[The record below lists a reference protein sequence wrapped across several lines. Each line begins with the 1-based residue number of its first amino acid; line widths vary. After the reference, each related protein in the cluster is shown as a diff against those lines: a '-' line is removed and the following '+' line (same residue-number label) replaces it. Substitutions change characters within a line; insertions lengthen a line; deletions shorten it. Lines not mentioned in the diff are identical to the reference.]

1 MIMSKSM
8 EIIEHRGDRYMV
20 ENSILKAEIL
30 SQALPYIQKY
40 NNKIVVI
47 KYGGNAMINEELKMN
62 VITDV
67 VLLSEIGVKVILVH
81 GGGPEINRT
90 LKKVGKESKFINGL
104 RYTDEETIDIVQ
116 MVLAGKTNKDLVKL
130 IMQKGGNATGIS
142 GIDNMLIEAEKYES
156 EDDLGYVGAVK
167 KIHPNIIVDML
178 DKGYIPVVASVGM
191 DEDGHT
197 YNINADTA
205 AAEIASAVG
214 AENMILVSDIPG
226 LLEDKNDENTLLPL
240 VHVYEV
246 NSLMKKEII
255 SGGMIPKVDCC
266 VRAIR
271 QDVKKAVII
280 DGRIPHSIL
289 IEMLS
294 KDGIGTMFKR

>member
-1 MIMSKSM
+1 
-8 EIIEHRGDRYMV
+8 
-20 ENSILKAEIL
+20 
-30 SQALPYIQKY
+30 
-40 NNKIVVI
+40 
-47 KYGGNAMINEELKMN
+47 MINEELKMN

-81 GGGPEINRT
+81 GGGPEINQT
-90 LKKVGKESKFINGL
+90 LKKIGKETKFINGL

-156 EDDLGYVGAVK
+156 EDDLGYVGSVK
-167 KIHPNIIVDML
+167 SIHPHIIMDML

-191 DEDGHT
+191 DKDGHT
-197 YNINADTA
+197 FNVNADTA

-226 LLEDKNDENTLLPL
+226 LLEDKDDENTLLPL

-246 NSLMKKEII
+246 NSLMKKGII

-271 QDVKKAVII
+271 QNVKKAVII

>member
-1 MIMSKSM
+1 MDK
-8 EIIEHRGDRYMV
+8 
-20 ENSILKAEIL
+20 NSIVKAEVL

-40 NNKIVVI
+40 NSKIVVI

-62 VITDV
+62 VIKDV

-90 LKKVGKESKFINGL
+90 LDKMGKETQFINGL
-104 RYTDEETIDIVQ
+104 RYTDEETIDVVQ

-130 IMQKGGNATGIS
+130 IMQKGGNAVGIS
-142 GIDNMLIEAEKYES
+142 GVDNRLIIAKKHES
-156 EDDLGYVGAVK
+156 EDDLGYVGDVD
-167 KIHPNIIVDML
+167 KINPNIIIDML
-178 DKGYIPVVASVGM
+178 DKGYIPVIASVGT
-191 DEDGHT
+191 DEEDHT

-205 AAEIASAVG
+205 AAEIAGALG

-226 LLEDKNDENTLLPL
+226 LLADKDDEGTLIPL

-246 NSLMKKEII
+246 NSLIEKGII
-255 SGGMIPKVDCC
+255 GGGMIPKVDCC

-294 KDGIGTMFKR
+294 KEGIGTMFKR

>member
-1 MIMSKSM
+1 MNKSA
-8 EIIEHRGDRYMV
+8 
-20 ENSILKAEIL
+20 ILKAEIL

-81 GGGPEINRT
+81 GGGPEISQQLN
-90 LKKVGKESKFINGL
+90 KVGKESKFINGL
-104 RYTDEETIDIVQ
+104 RYTDEETMDIVQ

-130 IMQKGGNATGIS
+130 IMQKGGNAVGIS
-142 GIDNMLIEAEKYES
+142 GIDNQLIVAKKHEG
-156 EDDLGYVGAVK
+156 EDDLGYVGDVEYVNQ
-167 KIHPNIIVDML
+167 HIINDLL
-178 DKGYIPVVASVGM
+178 DKGYIPVVASVGT
-191 DEDGHT
+191 DAEGHT

-226 LLEDKNDENTLLPL
+226 LLKDKDDEDSLIPL

-246 NSLMKKEII
+246 KGLIDKGII

-266 VRAIR
+266 VSALR
-271 QDVKKAVII
+271 QHVDKAVII
-280 DGRIPHSIL
+280 DGRVPHSIL

-294 KDGIGTMFKR
+294 RDGIGTMFTR

>member
-1 MIMSKSM
+1 MDK
-8 EIIEHRGDRYMV
+8 
-20 ENSILKAEIL
+20 NSIVKAEIL

-67 VLLSEIGVKVILVH
+67 CLLSEIGVKVILVH
-81 GGGPEINRT
+81 GGGPEINQT
-90 LKKVGKESKFINGL
+90 LKKMHKEAKFIDGL
-104 RYTDEETIDIVQ
+104 RYTDDETIDVVQ

-130 IMQKGGNATGIS
+130 IMQKGGNAVGIS
-142 GIDNMLIEAEKYES
+142 GIDNQLIKADKY
-156 EDDLGYVGAVK
+156 DAGVDLGYVGAVK
-167 KIHPNIIVDML
+167 EIRPQIIFDLL
-178 DKGYIPVVASVGM
+178 DKGYIPVIASVGM
-191 DEDGHT
+191 AEDGKT

-205 AAEIASAVG
+205 AAEIAGALH

-226 LLEDKNDENTLLPL
+226 LLKDKEDESTLIPL
-240 VHVYEV
+240 VTDTDTQKYIDEG
-246 NSLMKKEII
+246 II

-266 VRAIR
+266 LRALN
-271 QDVKKAVII
+271 QKVKKAVII

-294 KDGIGTMFKR
+294 KDGIGTMFVKEGYKEDET

>member
-1 MIMSKSM
+1 M
-8 EIIEHRGDRYMV
+8 EK
-20 ENSILKAEIL
+20 NSVLKAEIL

-81 GGGPEINRT
+81 GGGPEISKT
-90 LKKVGKESKFINGL
+90 LKKVGKESKFIDGL

-130 IMQKGGNATGIS
+130 IMQKGGNAMGVS
-142 GIDNMLIEAEKYES
+142 GIDNMLIEAEKYEA
-156 EDDLGYVGAVK
+156 EHDLGYVGAVK
-167 KIHPNIIVDML
+167 EIHPQMIMDML
-178 DKGYIPVVASVGM
+178 EKGYIPVIASVGM
-191 DEDGHT
+191 DKDGHT

-226 LLEDKNDENTLLPL
+226 LLEDRNDEDTLIPL

-246 NSLMKKEII
+246 NALMNRGII
-255 SGGMIPKVDCC
+255 SGGMIPKIDCC
-266 VRAIR
+266 VRAVR

-294 KDGIGTMFKR
+294 KEGIGTMIIR

>member
-1 MIMSKSM
+1 MN
-8 EIIEHRGDRYMV
+8 
-20 ENSILKAEIL
+20 NSILKAEVL

-81 GGGPEINRT
+81 GGGPEINKT
-90 LKKVGKESKFINGL
+90 LKKIGKESKFIDGL
-104 RYTDEETIDIVQ
+104 RYTDEETIDVVQ

-130 IMQKGGNATGIS
+130 IMQKGGNAMGIS

-156 EDDLGYVGAVK
+156 EHDLGYVGAVK
-167 KIHPNIIVDML
+167 EVHPNIIMDML
-178 DKGYIPVVASVGM
+178 DRGYIPVVASVGM
-191 DEDGHT
+191 DKDGNT

-214 AENMILVSDIPG
+214 AENMILVSDVPG
-226 LLEDKNDENTLLPL
+226 LLEDKDDESTLLPL

-246 NSLMKKEII
+246 NSLMNKGII

-266 VRAIR
+266 VRAVR

-294 KDGIGTMFKR
+294 DEGIGTMIIR

>member
-1 MIMSKSM
+1 MDK
-8 EIIEHRGDRYMV
+8 
-20 ENSILKAEIL
+20 NSIVKAEIL

-62 VITDV
+62 VINDV

-81 GGGPEINRT
+81 GGGPEISGT
-90 LKKVGKESKFINGL
+90 LKKMNKESKFIHGL
-104 RYTDEETIDIVQ
+104 RYTDDETIDVVQ

-130 IMQKGGNATGIS
+130 IMQSGGNAVGIS
-142 GIDNMLIEAEKYES
+142 GIDNQLIVAKKHEC
-156 EDDLGYVGAVK
+156 EDDLGYVGDID
-167 KIHPNIIVDML
+167 KINPNIILDML
-178 DKGYIPVVASVGM
+178 EKGYIPVIASVGT
-191 DEDGHT
+191 DEECHT

-205 AAEIASAVG
+205 AAEIAGALS

-226 LLEDKNDENTLLPL
+226 LLFDKDDESTLIPL

-246 NSLMKKEII
+246 KGLEDKGII
-255 SGGMIPKVDCC
+255 SGGMIPKVECC

-271 QDVKKAVII
+271 QNVKKAVII

-294 KDGIGTMFKR
+294 KEGIGTMFKR

>member
-1 MIMSKSM
+1 MDK
-8 EIIEHRGDRYMV
+8 
-20 ENSILKAEIL
+20 NSIDKAEIL

-67 VLLSEIGVKVILVH
+67 CLLAEIGVKVVLVH

-90 LKKVGKESKFINGL
+90 LHKMGKESKFINGL
-104 RYTDEETIDIVQ
+104 RYTDEETIDVVQ

-130 IMQKGGNATGIS
+130 IMQKHGKAIGIS
-142 GIDNMLIEAEKYES
+142 GIDGKLIEAEKYMTQ
-156 EDDLGYVGAVK
+156 DDLGFVGAVK
-167 KIHPNIIVDML
+167 NIHGDMILDLL

-191 DEDGHT
+191 DNEGNT

-205 AAEIASAVG
+205 AAEIASELN

-226 LLEDKNDENTLLPL
+226 LLKDKDDENTLLPL
-240 VHVYEV
+240 VYDEDIQ
-246 NSLMKKEII
+246 SLKDSHII
-255 SGGMIPKVDCC
+255 GGGMIPKVDCC
-266 VRAIR
+266 SRALR
-271 QDVKKAVII
+271 QNVKKAVII

-294 KDGIGTMFKR
+294 KDGIGTMFVKKGYKEEE

>member
-1 MIMSKSM
+1 MDK
-8 EIIEHRGDRYMV
+8 
-20 ENSILKAEIL
+20 NSIVKAEIL

-62 VITDV
+62 VIKDV

-81 GGGPEINRT
+81 GGGPEISGT
-90 LKKVGKESKFINGL
+90 LKKMNKESKFINGL
-104 RYTDEETIDIVQ
+104 RYTDDETIDVVQ

-130 IMQKGGNATGIS
+130 IMQRGGNAVGIS
-142 GIDNMLIEAEKYES
+142 GIDNQLIVAKKHES
-156 EDDLGYVGAVK
+156 EDDLGYVGDID
-167 KIHPNIIVDML
+167 KINPNIILDML
-178 DKGYIPVVASVGM
+178 EKGYIPVIASVGT
-191 DEDGHT
+191 DEQGHT

-205 AAEIASAVG
+205 AAEIAGALG

-226 LLEDKNDENTLLPL
+226 LLFDKEDESTLISL

-246 NSLMKKEII
+246 KGLEDKGII
-255 SGGMIPKVDCC
+255 SGGMIPKVECC

-271 QDVKKAVII
+271 ENVKKAVII

-294 KDGIGTMFKR
+294 KEGIGTMFKR

>member
-1 MIMSKSM
+1 MDK
-8 EIIEHRGDRYMV
+8 
-20 ENSILKAEIL
+20 NSIVKAEVL

-40 NNKIVVI
+40 NSKIVVI

-62 VITDV
+62 VIKDV

-90 LKKVGKESKFINGL
+90 LDKMGKETQFINGL
-104 RYTDEETIDIVQ
+104 RYTDEETIDVVQ

-130 IMQKGGNATGIS
+130 IMQKGGNAVGIS
-142 GIDNMLIEAEKYES
+142 GVDNQLIIAKKHES
-156 EDDLGYVGAVK
+156 EDDLGYVGDVD
-167 KIHPNIIVDML
+167 KINPNIIIDML
-178 DKGYIPVVASVGM
+178 DKGYIPVIASVGT
-191 DEDGHT
+191 DEEGHT
-197 YNINADTA
+197 YNINADTV
-205 AAEIASAVG
+205 AAEIAGALG

-226 LLEDKNDENTLLPL
+226 LLADKDDEGTLIPL

-246 NSLMKKEII
+246 NSLIEKGII
-255 SGGMIPKVDCC
+255 GGGMIPKVDCC

-294 KDGIGTMFKR
+294 KEGIGTMFKR

>member
-1 MIMSKSM
+1 M
-8 EIIEHRGDRYMV
+8 EK
-20 ENSILKAEIL
+20 NSVLKAEIL

-81 GGGPEINRT
+81 GGGPAISQT

-104 RYTDEETIDIVQ
+104 RYTDEETIDVVQ

-130 IMQKGGNATGIS
+130 IMQKGGNAMGVS
-142 GIDNMLIEAEKYES
+142 GIDNMLIEAEKYEA
-156 EDDLGYVGAVK
+156 EHDLGYVGAVK
-167 KIHPNIIVDML
+167 EIHPQMIMDML
-178 DKGYIPVVASVGM
+178 EKGYIPVIASVGM
-191 DEDGHT
+191 DKDGHT

-226 LLEDKNDENTLLPL
+226 LLEDRNDEDTLIPL

-246 NSLMKKEII
+246 NALMNRGII
-255 SGGMIPKVDCC
+255 SGGMIPKIDCC
-266 VRAIR
+266 VRAVR

-294 KDGIGTMFKR
+294 KEGIGTMIIR

>member
-1 MIMSKSM
+1 MDK
-8 EIIEHRGDRYMV
+8 
-20 ENSILKAEIL
+20 NSIVKAEIL

-47 KYGGNAMINEELKMN
+47 KDGGNAMINEELKMN
-62 VITDV
+62 VINDV

-81 GGGPEINRT
+81 GGGPEISGT
-90 LKKVGKESKFINGL
+90 LKKMNKESKFIHGL
-104 RYTDEETIDIVQ
+104 RYTDDETIDVVQ

-130 IMQKGGNATGIS
+130 IMQSGGNAVGIS
-142 GIDNMLIEAEKYES
+142 GIDNQLIVAKKHEC
-156 EDDLGYVGAVK
+156 EDDLGYVGDID
-167 KIHPNIIVDML
+167 KINPNIILDML
-178 DKGYIPVVASVGM
+178 EKGYIPVIASVGT
-191 DEDGHT
+191 DEEGHT

-205 AAEIASAVG
+205 AAEIAGALS

-226 LLEDKNDENTLLPL
+226 LLFDKDDESTLIPL

-246 NSLMKKEII
+246 KGLEDKGII
-255 SGGMIPKVDCC
+255 SGGMIPKVECC

-271 QDVKKAVII
+271 QNVKKAVII

-294 KDGIGTMFKR
+294 KEGIGTMFKR